1 METTKGGWDFHYS
14 SRDIVILVVV
24 AALSGI
30 VNTGLSQVWTLAN
43 SALGPLGGAL
53 IQGTFMWSYVL
64 AMWLVR
70 KPGSALAI
78 GLIGTMIQVVS
89 GNPAG
94 IASTGWGV
102 TQGLAIEAVMAFCN
116 YKRYSLVVA
125 VLAAAASSQFGTVWT
140 AVLFGWDPATSSD
153 VWLAV
158 PVNLLSGAI
167 VSGLVGYWLAQAVR
181 RTGLVRAAA
190 V

>member
-1 METTKGGWDFHYS
+1 MEAKRGGWDFNYT
-14 SRDIVILVVV
+14 SRDIVILVVIS
-24 AALSGI
+24 AISGI

-43 SALGPLGGAL
+43 TALGPLGGAL
-53 IQGTFMWSYVL
+53 LQGTFMWSYVL

-70 KPGSALAI
+70 KPGSALFI
-78 GLIGTMIQVVS
+78 GLIGTMIQIVS

-102 TQGLAIEAVMAFCN
+102 TQGLAIEVVMAICN
-116 YKRYSLVVA
+116 YKLYGVVTA
-125 VLAAAASSQFGTVWT
+125 MLAAAASSQFGTVWT
-140 AVLFGWDPATSSD
+140 AILFGWDPATASD
-153 VWLAV
+153 VWIAV

-167 VSGLVGYWLAQAVR
+167 VSGLVGYWLAQATR

-190 V
+190 